1 MITDLSTGNVI
12 KPLQQLDHGA
22 LATPT
27 GTNKGKCLTNLNL
40 QAKVIQHLHE

>member
-12 KPLQQLDHGA
+12 EPLQQLDHSA

-27 GTNKGKCLTNLNL
+27 GTNEGKRLTNLNL
-40 QAKVIQHLHE
+40 QAKVIQYLYK